1 MTLTELDRDR
11 VARTFDRA
19 ASTYDQHAVLQ
30 IEVEQRLLERVE
42 YFELEPARVLDLGSG
57 TGRGSLALEKMFPAA
72 EIISLDRSGN
82 MLRLTGERRQA
93 DASPLVCADM
103 HHLPFAP
110 RRFDLVFSSLTVQ
123 WSSEEPRLFNEVLR
137 VLRPGGLFLF
147 TSFGPDTLHE
157 LRSAWAA
164 VDERPHVNRFVD
176 MHDIGDA
183 LVGAGFMDP
192 VMDMELLTLEY
203 GDVMTLMR
211 DLQGI
216 GATNAATRRAA
227 GLTGKGQLSRV
238 IEAYEPFKRDGRY
251 PASYEVVYGAT
262 FGPPEG
268 QPVRSGE
275 GEIATFSVESLRQ
288 QRGRS

>member
-1 MTLTELDRDR
+1 
-11 VARTFDRA
+11 
-19 ASTYDQHAVLQ
+19 
-30 IEVEQRLLERVE
+30 
-42 YFELEPARVLDLGSG
+42 
-57 TGRGSLALEKMFPAA
+57 
-72 EIISLDRSGN
+72 
-82 MLRLTGERRQA
+82 
-93 DASPLVCADM
+93 M
-103 HHLPFAP
+103 HQLPFAP

-123 WSSEEPRLFNEVLR
+123 WSSEEPRLFREVLR

-164 VDERPHVNRFVD
+164 VDDRPHVNRFVD

-183 LVGAGFMDP
+183 LVSAGFMDP

-211 DLQGI
+211 DLKGI
-216 GATNAATRRAA
+216 GAANAATQRAA
-227 GLTGKGQLSRV
+227 GLTGKERLRNVLQ
-238 IEAYEPFKRDGRY
+238 AYEAFKRNGRY

-268 QPVRSGE
+268 QPVRGPE
-275 GEIATFSVESLRQ
+275 GETATFSVESLRQ
-288 QRGRS
+288 GRGR

>member
-1 MTLTELDRDR
+1 MTLTDLDRGR
-11 VARTFDRA
+11 VAQAFDRA
-19 ASTYDQHAVLQ
+19 AASYDEHAALQ
-30 IEVEQRLLERVE
+30 VEVESRLLERVA

-57 TGRGSLALEKMFPAA
+57 TGRGSAALETMFPDAQVV
-72 EIISLDRSGN
+72 SLDRSPN
-82 MLRLTGERRQA
+82 MLARTCDRRQQ
-93 DASPLVCADM
+93 DAPALVCADM
-103 HHLPFAP
+103 HQLPFAA

-123 WSSEEPRLFNEVLR
+123 WSSQEPRLFKEVLR

-164 VDERPHVNRFVD
+164 VDEHPHVNRFVD

-183 LVGAGFMDP
+183 LVNAGFMDP

-216 GATNAATRRAA
+216 GAVNAATQRAA
-227 GLTGKGQLSRV
+227 GLTGKGQLRRV
-238 IEAYEPFKRDGRY
+238 LEAYESFKREGRY

-268 QPVRSGE
+268 QPVRSAD

-288 QRGRS
+288 GRRS